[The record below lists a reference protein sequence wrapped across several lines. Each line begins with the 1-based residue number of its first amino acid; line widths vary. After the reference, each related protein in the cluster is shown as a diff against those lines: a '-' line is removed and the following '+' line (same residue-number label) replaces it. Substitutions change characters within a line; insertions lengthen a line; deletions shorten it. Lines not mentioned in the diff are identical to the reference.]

1 MAASR
6 SSALVSRSAG
16 FAVASLLVL
25 ALAQCAS
32 ADDTPLVTPSKDY
45 PLPSGVQSWAAV
57 ITDVLNNR
65 EGGPEQ
71 AQKVLQSFQSLV
83 QAQLAKM
90 EKDFKAGGSFP
101 DLPVIQDIKAFQG
114 SIPLKPNNVTALS
127 LSSTFFNYA
136 PCLVSNDM
144 VGAAAT
150 AVGLNIVPQL
160 VNIAPRGAS
169 ILPIGVNINPAVIL
183 VNPQGAAIWPRGVNI
198 QPTLIAIAP
207 TGKHAGDAG
216 VNVSPYEIAVT
227 GK

>member
-1 MAASR
+1 MHACAR
-6 SSALVSRSAG
+6 
-16 FAVASLLVL
+16 
-25 ALAQCAS
+25 AQ
-32 ADDTPLVTPSKDY
+32 
-45 PLPSGVQSWAAV
+45 
-57 ITDVLNNR
+57 

-101 DLPVIQDIKAFQG
+101 DLPVIQDIKAFQVKAPFSFPSLKSKQQGLSACTWHVRLHSCTGGYCMHAKATLHVGRHKALKLVGVGQKSLQG

-150 AVGLNIVPQL
+150 AVGLNIVPQARAHIGSPSCAACCSL
-160 VNIAPRGAS
+160 SCMLPGA
-169 ILPIGVNINPAVIL
+169 
-183 VNPQGAAIWPRGVNI
+183 
-198 QPTLIAIAP
+198 
-207 TGKHAGDAG
+207 
-216 VNVSPYEIAVT
+216 
-227 GK
+227 